1 MERSGGGLLR
11 LTLVCAT
18 DAPVFVAV
26 VCACGLTRVKEVFSF
41 CLMEDEHLCG
51 TPWLSLREKVV
62 RRGDGSE
69 KRWTYARREG
79 TAGAVCVLAHAG
91 GPTPRLLLVRQFR
104 PPVGREV
111 LEFPAGLLD
120 EGESAEQAALRE
132 LREETGW
139 IGEVVRVGPRIPS
152 SPGMTDEWVCMV
164 EVRLTHAEDAAP
176 DGDEAIT
183 PVWLECRGLRE
194 RLEAIDKEGV
204 MIDAKLWSF
213 AVGTASSE
221 GGGKEADA

>member
-1 MERSGGGLLR
+1 MKPRGPGHDRAEGYR
-11 LTLVCAT
+11 
-18 DAPVFVAV
+18 VAR
-26 VCACGLTRVKEVFSF
+26 GLTRGPRSASVWG
-41 CLMEDEHLCG
+41 MEDERVCG

-62 RRGDGSE
+62 RREDGSE

-79 TAGAVCVLAHAG
+79 TAGAVCVVVRTG
-91 GPTPRLLLVRQFR
+91 GITPRLLLIRQFR

-120 EGESAEQAALRE
+120 GGETAEAAALRE

-139 IGEVVRVGPRIPS
+139 TGEVARIGPRIPS
-152 SPGMTDEWVCMV
+152 SPGMTDEWVRMV
-164 EVRLTHAEDAAP
+164 EVLLSEGGEAQP

-183 PVWLECRGLRE
+183 PVWVSCAGLGDA
-194 RLEAIDKEGV
+194 LEAFDAEGV

-213 AVGTASSE
+213 AAGMAFGV
-221 GGGKEADA
+221 EAGRGAVE